1 MGALFPPFFRYS
13 APPLIVLARLCF
25 TCFSSRCPYCV
36 AIVYV
41 VSRARDPFWSVVI
54 VTAVLPIFLTVCYF
68 FFVSQ
73 VAIKIIDK
81 TQLNQGSL
89 QKVSFLPFPFFPQY
103 FVRDF
108 EIRESTFSQFLYN
121 ATFPLY
127 FLYIS
132 LLFY

>member
-1 MGALFPPFFRYS
+1 
-13 APPLIVLARLCF
+13 
-25 TCFSSRCPYCV
+25 
-36 AIVYV
+36 
-41 VSRARDPFWSVVI
+41 VSLARDPFWSVVI
-54 VTAVLPIFLTVCYF
+54 VTAFLPIFLTVCY

-108 EIRESTFSQFLYN
+108 EIRGVNFFPVPIQRNISIVYPVYFPSFLLTHNHIPTYHSKREIKPSIQLK
-121 ATFPLY
+121 TPQ
-127 FLYIS
+127 S
-132 LLFY
+132 